1 MNVNLTNFSAKN
13 FGVIHFCGI
22 GGIGMSGIA
31 EILANM
37 GCDVQGSDIS
47 ENNNIARLKSLNVK
61 IFIGQAEENIM
72 GASVVI
78 RSSAI
83 RDDNIE
89 VVEARKNNIPVIA
102 RADMLKE
109 IMRLKNSVTIAGTH
123 GKTTTTSMIAEL
135 FESAGLEPTVINGGI
150 LNSCNTNAYLGS
162 GDWIV
167 AEADESDGSF
177 NKLPAEVAVVT
188 NIDPEHIEFYGNFE
202 NLRKAFLNFVEKV
215 PFYGFAVLCNDHMI
229 VKNIISEIKDRRI
242 ISYGF
247 ADDSMVRGV
256 NLRPH
261 NEGYLFDVAIKL
273 KDVNNYIRD
282 IYLPMY
288 GKHNVQN
295 ALAAISV
302 GVGFGVSEKILKLFL
317 ENFLGVKRRLTKVET
332 GLDIMIIDDYG
343 HHPTEIRASIS
354 AVNDIKKENL
364 DGELIVI
371 VQPHRYSRVYNLF
384 SEFSNA
390 FVDADKVFVTDIYA
404 AGEDEI
410 PGINKESLALEIEKN
425 SDVKV
430 FQISNLNNLDLYL
443 KGHIKKKD
451 ILLFLGAGD
460 ITRYANELP
469 GKLKK
474 II

>member
-1 MNVNLTNFSAKN
+1 MKNNFANFSAKN

-31 EILANM
+31 EILANL
-37 GCDVQGSDIS
+37 GCEVQGSDIS
-47 ENNNIARLKSLNVK
+47 RNNNIARLKSLKIK
-61 IFIGQAEENIM
+61 IFIGQAGENIK
-72 GASVVI
+72 GVSVVI

-83 RDDNIE
+83 RDDNVE

-177 NKLPAEVAVVT
+177 NKLPAEVAIVT

-202 NLRKAFLNFVEKV
+202 NLRKAFLNFVDKV

-247 ADDSMVRGV
+247 ADDSMVRGI

-261 NEGYLFDVAIKL
+261 KKGNLFDVSIKL
-273 KDVNNYIRD
+273 KNLDLFIRD

-317 ENFLGVKRRLTKVET
+317 ENFLGVKRRLTRVESD
-332 GLDIMIIDDYG
+332 LDFIIIDDYG

-354 AVNDIKKENL
+354 AANDIKKQADNAN
-364 DGELIVI
+364 LIVI
-371 VQPHRYSRVYNLF
+371 IQPHRYSRVYNLF
-384 SEFSNA
+384 NEFSNA
-390 FVDADKVFVTDIYA
+390 FIDADMVFVTDIYA
-404 AGEDEI
+404 AGEEKI
-410 PGINKESLALEIEKN
+410 EGINQDSLATEIAKN
-425 SDVKV
+425 SNVKV
-430 FQISNLNNLDLYL
+430 LQISDLNNLASDL
-443 KGHIKKKD
+443 KDHIQEKD
-451 ILLFLGAGD
+451 VILFLGAGD
-460 ITRYANELP
+460 ITKYANELP
-469 GKLKK
+469 RNLKK
-474 II
+474 IM